1 MKNKVLLVGGTG
13 YIGKELSQFI
23 SDEYDVY
30 ITGTKFYK
38 KLNYFQL
45 DLSLPKTFESIKNLH
60 FDLILFL
67 ASSIKGLGDTSL
79 INSDLR
85 INTVEVGAFLDFI
98 KKYNISKKIICF
110 SSMTVYKASSKLP
123 VTEHSK
129 LEPTSSYALSKVINE
144 SFFNFLSRN
153 SEIKVLVLRLPGIYG
168 GSRKGGIIYN
178 VAKKASTNEEII
190 LDLYGLGFWECME
203 INDLCISIKCLLS
216 SYTWK
221 KKYQIINVSYGHQ
234 IDLINTIKYII
245 KKLESSTKLLVKNR
259 SAYANFFMSN
269 KKLDKMCDIKISHKK
284 SLDNFLD
291 NLS

>member
-1 MKNKVLLVGGTG
+1 MKNNVLIVGGTG

-38 KLNYFQL
+38 KSNYFQL

-60 FDLILFL
+60 FEFILFL

-85 INTVEVGAFLDFI
+85 INTVEVGTFLDFI

-110 SSMTVYKASSKLP
+110 SSMTVYKASSNLP

-129 LEPTSSYALSKVINE
+129 LEPTSSYALSKIINE
-144 SFFNFLSRN
+144 SFFNFLSRH

-168 GSRKGGIIYN
+168 GSRKSGIIYN

-190 LDLYGLGFWECME
+190 LDLYGSGFWECME

-221 KKYQIINVSYGHQ
+221 KKYEIINVSYGHQ

-245 KKLESSTKLLVKNR
+245 KKLGSGAKLLIKNR
-259 SAYANFFMSN
+259 SAYTIFFMSN
-269 KKLDKMCDIKISHKK
+269 KKISKICDIKISHKK

-291 NLS
+291 TIS